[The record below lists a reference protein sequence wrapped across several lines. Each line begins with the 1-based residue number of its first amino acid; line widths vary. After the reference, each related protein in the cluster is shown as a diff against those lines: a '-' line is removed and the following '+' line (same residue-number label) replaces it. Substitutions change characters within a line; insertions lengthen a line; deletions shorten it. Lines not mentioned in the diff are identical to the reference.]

1 MPEER
6 NRRTHAPSSVR
17 ALLKRAQ
24 RRARRQERD
33 ADGPPIEAA
42 EPTRQAEPDRPGP
55 RPSLLADFLRPSR
68 SQAIVAA
75 VLFIT
80 ALLISMGVKARTTET
95 DFASMRRADLI
106 QMLDTLNSDA
116 RKLEAEINELERTK
130 QSLLT
135 GADAAK
141 VAQEETQRRLDA
153 MRILAGTAPASGPGI
168 RIVIA
173 DPFSKV
179 GPELVLDA
187 IEEMRDAGAEVMAI
201 NGTIRVVA
209 NTWFGRSSSG
219 GLVVSG
225 EPVSFPLVIEAIG
238 DPATLEAGARFRGG
252 LVSEIQNERVNGSV
266 TISQLDQLRISAVI
280 KPDAPRF
287 SRPA

>member
-6 NRRTHAPSSVR
+6 TRRTHTPSSMK
-17 ALLKRAQ
+17 ALLRRAQ
-24 RRARRQERD
+24 RRAARHERTT
-33 ADGPPIEAA
+33 AGPTA
-42 EPTRQAEPDRPGP
+42 EVAGSVEQDRPQETADK
-55 RPSLLADFLRPSR
+55 SSVLADFLRPSR
-68 SQAIVAA
+68 SQAIVAV

-106 QMLDTLNSDA
+106 QMLDTLNADA
-116 RKLEAEINELERTK
+116 RKLETEINELERTK
-130 QSLLT
+130 QSLLS
-135 GADAAK
+135 GADSAK
-141 VAQEETQRRLDA
+141 VAEEETRRRLDA

-168 RIVIA
+168 RIVIT
-173 DPFSKV
+173 DPAKKV

-219 GLVVSG
+219 GLTVSG
-225 EPVSFPLVIEAIG
+225 EPVSFPLTIEAIG

-252 LVSEIQNERVNGSV
+252 LVSEIQNERVNGGV
-266 TISQLDQLRISAVI
+266 TINQLDHLEIRAVA
-280 KPDAPRF
+280 KLDAPQF
-287 SRPA
+287 SRPS